1 MYIIHIVG
9 NAPKRK
15 IMDTTQEIKAQQE
28 IVKKLI
34 PTMRDEII
42 ALNLPEN
49 WTMTIQK
56 IQIHK
61 LGNVETALEYAVL
74 NPCGC
79 AVLKLS
85 EMPES
90 VDDARED
97 ILRAA
102 SKSMNILKSDNGMI
116 PYMAGRI
123 TDLEKRGNIYKSKN
137 AWARGF

>member
-1 MYIIHIVG
+1 MSI
-9 NAPKRK
+9 K
-15 IMDTTQEIKAQQE
+15 IYG
-28 IVKKLI
+28 LI
-34 PTMRDEII
+34 PPMRDEII
-42 ALNLPEN
+42 TLNLPEN

-61 LGNVETALEYAVL
+61 LGNIENALEYAVL
-74 NPCGC
+74 NPSGC

-85 EMPES
+85 ELPEN

-97 ILRAA
+97 ILRTASNSMNK
-102 SKSMNILKSDNGMI
+102 SKSDLGMI

-123 TDLEKRGNIYKSKN
+123 TDLEKRGNVYKSKN